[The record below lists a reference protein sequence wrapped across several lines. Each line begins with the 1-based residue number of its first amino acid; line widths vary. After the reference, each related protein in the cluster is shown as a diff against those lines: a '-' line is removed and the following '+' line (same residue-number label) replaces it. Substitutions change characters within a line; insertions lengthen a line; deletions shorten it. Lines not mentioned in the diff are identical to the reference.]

1 MLDYV
6 HMLKCS
12 AELEPKF
19 VVLPSFVSITQFHC
33 DSDFLKKAYEKWQKA
48 KDYVSVSILII
59 TCA

>member
-33 DSDFLKKAYEKWQKA
+33 DSDFLKKAYEK
-48 KDYVSVSILII
+48 
-59 TCA
+59 